1 MLRLVRRGWPDSS
14 RGFDDRDEERA
25 APGDPPSSA
34 SRPFDPMSDQTATSP
49 ILAVEDLTVRFRTRG
64 PGRAV
69 VHAVTGATFAI
80 DPGETLGLIGES
92 GSGKSTVARAVSQL
106 LRGERVRVSGAVELG
121 GVRLDELSRRQ
132 LRRHRHR
139 MQMIFQDPNDAL
151 DPRMTVRRSIEQPI
165 RILRNDEQLDIAA
178 TVAEALDTVGL
189 TATMA
194 DRRPHELSGGQRQR
208 VNIARALSVDPE
220 LILCDEVVSALDVSI
235 QADILNL
242 LARLQA
248 ERDLAY
254 LFISHDLGVVASVS
268 DRIGVMYLGRI
279 IEVGTTED
287 VVSNPRHPY
296 TEALLS
302 AEPEALPSHL
312 RNRNRIILEGD
323 VPSPIDPPSGC
334 GFRTRCRYAQD
345 RCAAEVPV
353 LESSADGHLVA
364 CHFADELQL
373 SGHAVAAPG

>member
-1 MLRLVRRGWPDSS
+1 
-14 RGFDDRDEERA
+14 
-25 APGDPPSSA
+25 
-34 SRPFDPMSDQTATSP
+34 MSDGQGASP

-69 VHAVTGATFAI
+69 VHAVTNASFSI
-80 DPGETLGLIGES
+80 VPGETLGLIGES

-106 LRGERVRVSGAVELG
+106 LRGERVSVSGAIELDG
-121 GVRLDELSRRQ
+121 TRLDQLPRRQ

-165 RILRNDEQLDIAA
+165 RILRGGEKLDVDAVV
-178 TVAEALDTVGL
+178 TEALDTVGL
-189 TATMA
+189 TAAMG

-242 LARLQA
+242 LARLQT
-248 ERDLAY
+248 ERNLAY

-279 IEVGTTED
+279 IEVGNTD
-287 VVSNPRHPY
+287 QVVSNPAHPY

-302 AEPEALPSHL
+302 AEPEALPSRL
-312 RNRNRIILEGD
+312 RSRDRIILEGD

-345 RCAAEVPV
+345 RCATEIPL
-353 LESSADGHLVA
+353 LEAHDEGHVVA
-364 CHFADELQL
+364 CHFADQLQL
-373 SGHAVAAPG
+373 SSHAVAAPG

>member
-1 MLRLVRRGWPDSS
+1 
-14 RGFDDRDEERA
+14 
-25 APGDPPSSA
+25 
-34 SRPFDPMSDQTATSP
+34 MSDHDINDP
-49 ILAVEDLTVRFRTRG
+49 ILVVDDLNVRFRTRG
-64 PGRAV
+64 PRRAM
-69 VHAVTGATFAI
+69 VHAVTDASIEIF
-80 DPGETLGLIGES
+80 PGETLGLIGES

-106 LRGERVRVSGAVELG
+106 LRGERVSVSGSIELG
-121 GVRLDELSRRQ
+121 GVRLDKLSRRQ
-132 LRRHRHR
+132 LRSHRHR

-165 RILRNDEQLDIAA
+165 RILRGAEQLDLDD
-178 TVAEALDTVGL
+178 TVAELLDAVGL
-189 TATMA
+189 TSAMA

-248 ERDLAY
+248 ERNIAY

-268 DRIGVMYLGRI
+268 HRIGVMYLGRI
-279 IEVGTTED
+279 IEVGTTD
-287 VVSNPRHPY
+287 QVVGSPQHPY

-302 AEPEALPSHL
+302 AEPEALPSRL
-312 RNRNRIILEGD
+312 RSRNRIILQGD

-334 GFRTRCRYAQD
+334 GFRTRCTYAQE
-345 RCAAEVPV
+345 RCAIDVPR
-353 LESSADGHLVA
+353 LTSTNGGHQVA

-373 SGHAVAAPG
+373 GGHALATG

>member
-1 MLRLVRRGWPDSS
+1 MTDKAS
-14 RGFDDRDEERA
+14 A
-25 APGDPPSSA
+25 DPS
-34 SRPFDPMSDQTATSP
+34 QP
-49 ILAVEDLTVRFRTRG
+49 ILAVEDLSVRFRTRG

-69 VHAVTGATFAI
+69 VHAVTDASFTI
-80 DPGETLGLIGES
+80 LPGETLGLIGES

-106 LRGERVRVSGAVELG
+106 LRGERVNVTGSIELD
-121 GVRLDELSRRQ
+121 GVRLDQLSRRQ
-132 LRRHRHR
+132 LRRQRHR

-151 DPRMTVRRSIEQPI
+151 DPRMTVRRSIEQPVK
-165 RILRNDEQLDIAA
+165 ILRGSEKLDLDA
-178 TVAEALDTVGL
+178 TIAEALDAVGL
-189 TATMA
+189 TVAMG

-208 VNIARALSVDPE
+208 VNIARALSVEPQ

-242 LARLQA
+242 LARLQD
-248 ERDLAY
+248 EREIAY

-279 IEVGTTED
+279 IEVGSTEQ
-287 VVSNPRHPY
+287 VVGSPQHPY

-302 AEPEALPSHL
+302 AEPEALPSRL
-312 RNRNRIILEGD
+312 RSRDRIILEGD

-345 RCAAEVPV
+345 RCAAEVPR
-353 LESSADGHLVA
+353 LTTSDDGHQVA

-373 SGHAVAAPG
+373 SSHTLADAS